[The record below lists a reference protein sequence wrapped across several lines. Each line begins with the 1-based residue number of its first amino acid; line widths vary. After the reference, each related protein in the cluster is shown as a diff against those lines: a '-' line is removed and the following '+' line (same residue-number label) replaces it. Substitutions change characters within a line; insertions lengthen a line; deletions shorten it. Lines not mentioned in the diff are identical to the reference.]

1 MGSVG
6 NGPISS
12 LSHANQCQRAETEPL
27 CLSGIM
33 GCIASKIEDEE
44 AVRRSKERKKL
55 IKQLLTCRARLASAH
70 FAYLKSLRDT
80 GSALR
85 QFVEVESPVDPTKT
99 PPRTITLPPSP
110 PPLPPSPPPLPQ
122 FSPMVHKHNRQ
133 LPENSTR
140 DNYSEIDSETE
151 SCVTPRPPPP
161 PPGVDWRLWDP
172 FDAAV
177 TLNSPILLNNRNM
190 INYSRKDWDDEDWEE
205 TNTDYEEDDKGSKF
219 EGEIGKGEILGTE
232 SKEDNMSQASWHTKE
247 SDVAPLAMCRN
258 KKSLIEIV
266 KEIDEH
272 FLKAAAGGQDVV
284 SFLEIDSGR
293 LRPWEIDGKKGKKL
307 KSAKVFT
314 TLSFNRSFKFPQAND
329 IDKSLQHSISNNYS
343 HGNTLYKILE
353 EEQRLYKLVMDEEH
367 TKISFQK
374 NISELQKI
382 ETGNH
387 DMIQAE
393 KMREKID
400 ELQIRKVSLREAVNV
415 TSMSIVVLR
424 DEELFPQL
432 IELSAGLAHM
442 WREMYECHQVQ
453 THVAQKV
460 HLLENRPGH
469 DPTTDLHWEAA
480 RQLET
485 EVTNWQAS
493 FCKLVSS
500 QRAYIQTLHQWV
512 QLTDGFPDPGGFM
525 GPGTGIRALCEDLNH
540 VFDKLPEKA
549 VGDSIKNFLSVIH
562 SIVLQQAEE
571 RRLKKRADLYEVK
584 LEKRLASLG
593 HFDKHGPGTITSQ
606 DPLFK
611 DPKIDSLKRRV
622 EEEKTKY
629 LNSVRVSRAM
639 SVKNLQTGLP
649 NVFQG
654 LTGFSKICVE
664 AFEGINGSGGAT
676 IATRS

>member
-1 MGSVG
+1 
-6 NGPISS
+6 
-12 LSHANQCQRAETEPL
+12 
-27 CLSGIM
+27 M
-33 GCIASKIEDEE
+33 GCISSKIEDEE
-44 AVRRSKERKKL
+44 AVRRGKERKKL
-55 IKQLLTCRARLASAH
+55 IKQLLTCRARLAAAH
-70 FAYLKSLRDT
+70 FGYLKSLRDT

-85 QFVEVESPVDPTKT
+85 QFVEVESPVEPTNT

-122 FSPMVHKHNRQ
+122 FSPILNKYNRQ
-133 LPENSTR
+133 LQENSTR
-140 DNYSEIDSETE
+140 DNCSEIDSETE

-161 PPGVDWRLWDP
+161 PPGVDWRLWEP
-172 FDAAV
+172 FDAPGI
-177 TLNSPILLNNRNM
+177 LNSPILLNNSNI

-205 TNTDYEEDDKGSKF
+205 TNTDYEEEDKGSKF
-219 EGEIGKGEILGTE
+219 EGDVGKEKVLGTE
-232 SKEDNMSQASWHTKE
+232 LKEDNMSQASWHTKE
-247 SDVAPLAMCRN
+247 SDVAPLALCRN

-293 LRPWEIDGKKGKKL
+293 LRPWEIDGKKGKNL
-307 KSAKVFT
+307 KSAKVFS
-314 TLSFNRSFKFPQAND
+314 TLSFNRSFKFPQATDTN
-329 IDKSLQHSISNNYS
+329 KSLQNSSSNNYS

-367 TKISFQK
+367 AKFSFQK

-382 ETGNH
+382 ETGSR

-400 ELQIRKVSLREAVNV
+400 ELQIRKVSLQEAINV

-453 THVAQKV
+453 TNVAQKAR
-460 HLLENRPGH
+460 LLESRPGR
-469 DPTTDLHWEAA
+469 DPTTDLHCEAA

-485 EVTNWQAS
+485 EVTNWQTS
-493 FCKLVSS
+493 FCNLVSS
-500 QRAYIQTLHQWV
+500 QRAYVQTLHKWV

-525 GPGTGIRALCEDLNH
+525 GPGTGIRALSEDLNRA
-540 VFDKLPEKA
+540 FDKLPEKA

-562 SIVLQQAEE
+562 SIVSQQAEE
-571 RRLKKRADLYEVK
+571 RRLKKRTDLYEAK
-584 LEKRLASLG
+584 LEKKLASLG
-593 HFDKHGPGTITSQ
+593 HFDKDGPNITTSQ
-606 DPLFK
+606 DQLFK
-611 DPKIDSLKRRV
+611 DPKLESLKKRV
-622 EEEKTKY
+622 EEEKVKY

-639 SVKNLQTGLP
+639 SVNNLQTGLP

-676 IATRS
+676 IATPS